1 MLNNLDFEENIQ
13 FGIDYTYKIIPKS
26 FKPFKLMTIY
36 NIQNKTNIPN
46 IVALI
51 FIKYN
56 DAESLKK
63 LFSLLRT
70 QYKFSPKFITT
81 DFDGALIKAL
91 KECDLFM
98 PAPKIIPCLF
108 YYSQSLVK
116 NLKKYNIMNK
126 NFNKRA
132 YEILRNYE
140 ILTFIDNE
148 KAFIKYYENT
158 WLKKI

>member
-1 MLNNLDFEENIQ
+1 MLR
-13 FGIDYTYKIIPKS
+13 
-26 FKPFKLMTIY
+26 
-36 NIQNKTNIPN
+36 
-46 IVALI
+46 A
-51 FIKYN
+51 
-56 DAESLKK
+56 
-63 LFSLLRT
+63 

-81 DFDGALIKAL
+81 DFYGALIKAL

-98 PAPKIIPCLF
+98 SAPKIIPCLF

-132 YEILRNYE
+132 YEVLRNYE
-140 ILTFIDNE
+140 ILAFIDNE

>member
-46 IVALI
+46 IAALI

-63 LFSLLRT
+63 LFSLLRA

-91 KECDLFM
+91 KECDLFIL
-98 PAPKIIPCLF
+98 APIIIPCLF
-108 YYSQSLVK
+108 YYSKVM
-116 NLKKYNIMNK
+116 LK
-126 NFNKRA
+126 
-132 YEILRNYE
+132 
-140 ILTFIDNE
+140 T
-148 KAFIKYYENT
+148 
-158 WLKKI
+158 